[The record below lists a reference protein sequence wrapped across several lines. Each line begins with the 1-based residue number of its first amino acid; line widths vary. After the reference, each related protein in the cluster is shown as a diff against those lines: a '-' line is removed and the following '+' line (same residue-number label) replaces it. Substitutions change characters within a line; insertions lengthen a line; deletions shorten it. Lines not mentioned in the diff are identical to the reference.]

1 MTINEKM
8 DGKVMT
14 VILDG
19 RLDTLSSP
27 DLETYLEK
35 YYPII
40 EKLIFD
46 MEKVEFVSSAGLR
59 VILRAQHM
67 IKGDRNTVVIRGA
80 NKIVKAVFEVT
91 GFTNF
96 FTFE

>member
-1 MTINEKM
+1 
-8 DGKVMT
+8 
-14 VILDG
+14 
-19 RLDTLSSP
+19 
-27 DLETYLEK
+27 
-35 YYPII
+35 
-40 EKLIFD
+40 

-59 VILRAQHM
+59 VILRAQRM

-80 NKIVKAVFEVT
+80 NKIVRAVFEVT